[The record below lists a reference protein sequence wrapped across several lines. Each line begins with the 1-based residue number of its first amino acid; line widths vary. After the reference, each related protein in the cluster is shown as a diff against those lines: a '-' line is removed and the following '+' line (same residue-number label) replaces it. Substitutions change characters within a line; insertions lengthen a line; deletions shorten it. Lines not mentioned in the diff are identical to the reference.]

1 MTAPKPTI
9 SIILVEPQMGEN
21 IGATAR
27 AMKNFG
33 VDDLRLV
40 SPRDGWP
47 NEKAESVSVGAIN
60 IIKNAKIYSSIQE
73 AVSDLEFVYA
83 ATAAPRDMN
92 KEYVLS
98 RDISTDMPQ
107 VPSVGIMFGR
117 ENCGLNNKEISFA
130 NKILTIDTS
139 VEFSSLNIAHSVAV
153 ICYELF
159 QNKKQERVDL
169 QNVQKLVTK
178 DELEYFYQHL
188 FQELDKKEFFRAP
201 EQKDHMALKVRN
213 LFAKIE
219 HLSQSEL
226 QILRGVITVLSSNK
240 H

>member
-1 MTAPKPTI
+1 MPTSKLTI

-33 VDDLRLV
+33 LADLHLV

-47 NEKAESVSVGAIN
+47 NEKAESMSVGAID

-73 AVSDLEFVYA
+73 AVSDLEYVYA

-92 KEYVLS
+92 KSYVLS
-98 RDISTDMPQ
+98 RDISMDMPECA
-107 VPSVGIMFGR
+107 SVGIMFGR
-117 ENCGLNNKEISFA
+117 ENCGLNNKEIAFA
-130 NKILTIDTS
+130 NKIITIDTD
-139 VEFSSLNIAHSVAV
+139 VNFSSLNIAHSVAV

-159 QNKKQERVDL
+159 QNKKQDRADL
-169 QNVQKLVTK
+169 QNIQKLVTK

-188 FQELDKKEFFRAP
+188 FQELDKRDFFRMP
-201 EQKDHMALKVRN
+201 EKKEQMSLKIRN

-219 HLSQSEL
+219 DLSQTEL
-226 QILRGVITVLSSNK
+226 QILRGIVTVLSK
-240 H
+240 